1 MPAQALAPSAIPPT
15 APAPPAGTR
24 AAAWRGDRLGLTI
37 IVASLAVIAL
47 ILAYL
52 FHDRQQGRV
61 EQIHGQDIVCCSCL
75 ECSDSGHK
83 GQHGTHDVLN
93 TDEDLQR
100 LVMAN
105 TSRDQLKANMRQRSV
120 GTLFGDGLL
129 HAHESMDISGE
140 VNGVVNL

>member
-1 MPAQALAPSAIPPT
+1 MPAQAFAPSAMPPT
-15 APAPPAGTR
+15 APATPAGTR
-24 AAAWRGDRLGLTI
+24 TAVWRGDRLGLTI

-52 FHDRQQGRV
+52 FHDRQQARV
-61 EQIHGQDIVCCSCL
+61 EQIRGQGIVCCSCL
-75 ECSDSGHK
+75 EYSDSGHK

-93 TDEDLQR
+93 TDEGLQR

-129 HAHESMDISGE
+129 HAHESMAISGE